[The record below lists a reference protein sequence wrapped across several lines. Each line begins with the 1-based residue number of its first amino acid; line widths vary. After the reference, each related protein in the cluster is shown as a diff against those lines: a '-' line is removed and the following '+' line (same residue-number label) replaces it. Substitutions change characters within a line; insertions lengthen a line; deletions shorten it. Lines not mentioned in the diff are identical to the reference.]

1 MNDAENHGKVPSAI
15 LPIRKQQ
22 LPFPGYARLTN
33 NQTNPNV
40 VPAYFGKY
48 HYYLLRAAEGNCTR
62 QASLLCESL
71 RMARK
76 SALRGVDFQ
85 GRGSVSNLCRLLISA
100 SGRALG
106 SLYANTGFA
115 VEKAN
120 KEV

>member
-15 LPIRKQQ
+15 LSIREQQ

-48 HYYLLRAAEGNCTR
+48 HYYLLRAAEGNYTR
-62 QASLLCESL
+62 QATLLSDSLEV
-71 RMARK
+71 ARK
-76 SALRGVDFQ
+76 YALQGVSFQ
-85 GRGSVSNLCRLLISA
+85 GRGSVSNLFRMLIAA

-106 SLYANTGFA
+106 SLYANTGFV